1 METGALAYGEA
12 FGAAPHMD
20 AAIGKTP
27 IAAEI
32 AAQVVALTCTEPRHQ
47 ATHWT
52 GRAMAKAIGISLGS
66 VQRIWRAHKL
76 QPHRLR
82 TLPSREDPRGQEYHK
97 LLRWAGHPVFIGFVA
112 ALRMLLDSWMRSE
125 SAEGSGPLRATRD
138 S

>member
-82 TLPSREDPRGQEYHK
+82 TLPSREDPRGPGMPQITSLGRSSRLYR
-97 LLRWAGHPVFIGFVA
+97 LRPYIRKRRGSCDHTNDHP
-112 ALRMLLDSWMRSE
+112 
-125 SAEGSGPLRATRD
+125 
-138 S
+138 

>member
-1 METGALAYGEA
+1 LETGALAYGEA

-20 AAIGKTP
+20 AATGKTP

-76 QPHRLR
+76 QPRRLR
-82 TLPSREDPRGQEYHK
+82 TLTEPRRSARARNATNYFVGPVIPS
-97 LLRWAGHPVFIGFVA
+97 L
-112 ALRMLLDSWMRSE
+112 
-125 SAEGSGPLRATRD
+125 SASSLHT
-138 S
+138 